1 MKKNIPVLIDFDGV
15 IKLGNEIAPDAKNF
29 FTFIEK
35 ECIPACI
42 LSNSTLRTSEL
53 MKNFLLE
60 KGLQLNIPA
69 FTAFDVTLEYVKKHY
84 SKVKVYCRDYLLNHF
99 DGMIDE
105 NKPEAV
111 VIGDIGNRWN
121 YETMNEIF
129 NYVMNGTDIIAMH
142 KNKFWQPEG
151 KLILDSGA
159 FITAI
164 EFATGKQAI
173 VIGKPSSL
181 YFNTA
186 LEELGFSG
194 NSKFIMLGDDIENDV
209 LAAQNIGGTGI
220 LILTGKT
227 KLSEIKE
234 AKPDFVVNSL
244 SEAIPVLSEIIC
256 NNSG

>member
-1 MKKNIPVLIDFDGV
+1 MKKNIPLLIDFDGV
-15 IKLGNEIAPDAKNF
+15 IKLGNKIAPDAKNF

-35 ECIPACI
+35 ESIPACI

-60 KGLQLNIPA
+60 KGLKLEIPA

-84 SKVKVYCRDYLLNHF
+84 SKVKVYCRDYLLHHF
-99 DGMIDE
+99 ERMIDE
-105 NKPEAV
+105 HKPEAV
-111 VIGDIGNRWN
+111 VIGDIGDRWN
-121 YETMNEIF
+121 YEIMNEIF
-129 NYVMNGTDIIAMH
+129 KYVMNGAEIIAMH

-151 KLILDSGA
+151 NLILDAGA

-173 VIGKPSSL
+173 VIGKPSSH
-181 YFNTA
+181 YFKTA

-194 NSKFIMLGDDIENDV
+194 NSKFIMIGDDLENDV
-209 LAAQNIGGTGI
+209 LAAQKIGATGI

-227 KLSEIKE
+227 KPEDIKE
-234 AKPDFVVNSL
+234 SKPDFVVNSL
-244 SEAIPVLSEIIC
+244 SEAIPVLSEIIS

>member
-1 MKKNIPVLIDFDGV
+1 MKKNIPLLIDFDGV
-15 IKLGNEIAPDAKNF
+15 IKLGNRIAPDAKNF

-53 MKNFLLE
+53 IKNFLLE
-60 KGLQLNIPA
+60 RSLKLEIPA

-84 SKVKVYCRDYLLNHF
+84 SKVKVYCRDYLLHHF
-99 DGMIDE
+99 EGMIDE
-105 NKPEAV
+105 HRPEAV
-111 VIGDIGNRWN
+111 VIGDIGDRWN

-129 NYVMNGTDIIAMH
+129 NYVMNGAEIIAMH

-151 KLILDSGA
+151 KLILDAGA

-173 VIGKPSSL
+173 VIGKPSSH
-181 YFNTA
+181 YFKTA
-186 LEELGFSG
+186 LEEIGFSG
-194 NSKFIMLGDDIENDV
+194 NNNFTMIGDDLENDI
-209 LAAQNIGGTGI
+209 LAAQKIGATGI

-227 KLSEIKE
+227 KLEDIKDS
-234 AKPDFVVNSL
+234 KPDFVVNSL